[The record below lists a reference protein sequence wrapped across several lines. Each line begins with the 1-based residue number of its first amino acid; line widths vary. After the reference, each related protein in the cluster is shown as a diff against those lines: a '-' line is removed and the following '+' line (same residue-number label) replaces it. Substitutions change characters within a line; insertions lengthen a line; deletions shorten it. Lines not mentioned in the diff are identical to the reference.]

1 MVERTDQ
8 DQSLVDTYV
17 TWVNLHTGNDFMHL
31 ILFTWH
37 HSVSLRKH
45 PSKLDLRLLALVT
58 AGEFLK
64 KTISLLRSQG
74 ISLFVSIAVISRS
87 LQLSPTPYF
96 SYSCNSTSSDMDAL
110 APITASTQKNTQI
123 HNTPLFN
130 RV

>member
-58 AGEFLK
+58 AGEF
-64 KTISLLRSQG
+64 
-74 ISLFVSIAVISRS
+74 
-87 LQLSPTPYF
+87 
-96 SYSCNSTSSDMDAL
+96 
-110 APITASTQKNTQI
+110 
-123 HNTPLFN
+123 
-130 RV
+130 